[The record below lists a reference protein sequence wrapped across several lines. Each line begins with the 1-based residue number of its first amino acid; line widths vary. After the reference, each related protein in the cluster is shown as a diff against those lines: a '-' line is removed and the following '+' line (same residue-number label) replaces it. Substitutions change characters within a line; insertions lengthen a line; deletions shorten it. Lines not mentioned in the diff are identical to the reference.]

1 MEKLIITCAP
11 TGSLTVPTQTPYLP
25 ITPDQI
31 ADESVR
37 AAEAGAAVVHIHAR
51 DPNDG
56 KPTSDLGLFREIIT
70 KIKKRSN
77 VVIGLTT
84 GGAGGMTPEERIEVV
99 PTFKPELASFNMGP
113 ICLSLRGVYKRYKD
127 EDYKYPWEK
136 DYLRKLEGFIQ
147 HNTFVSLEVF
157 LKTMQEND
165 TRNECECYDV
175 SHIYNIY
182 HYVRQGI
189 IKPPIWLQFVT
200 GAVGSIGSAPED
212 VMFMKQTADRLLGA
226 ENYGWSIIGAG
237 LGYLNTAPLAI
248 MLGGHVRVGLE
259 DNIFVKRGVLA
270 KSNAELVEKVVR
282 LAGELGREIAT
293 PDDVRK
299 MLKLKGRDKVNF

>member
-25 ITPDQI
+25 ITPEQI
-31 ADESVR
+31 ADEVVR
-37 AAEAGAAVVHIHAR
+37 AAGAGAAIVHIHAR
-51 DPNDG
+51 NPKDG
-56 KPTSDLGLFREIIT
+56 KPSSDLETFRDIIT
-70 KIKKRSN
+70 RIKERSN

-84 GGAGGMTPEERIEVV
+84 GGAGGMTPEERIKVV

-113 ICLSLRGVYKRYKD
+113 ICFSLRGIYRRYKD

-136 DYLRKLEGFIQ
+136 EYLQMLEGFIQ
-147 HNTFVSLEVF
+147 HNTFTSLEIF
-157 LKTMQEND
+157 LRTMQENE

-182 HYVRQGI
+182 YYFRQGM
-189 IKPPIWLQFVT
+189 IKPPIWMQFVT

-212 VMFMKQTADRLLGA
+212 VMFMKQTADRLLGV
-226 ENYGWSIIGAG
+226 ENYRWSIIGAG
-237 LGYLNTAPLAI
+237 LAYIQTATLAI
-248 MLGGHVRVGLE
+248 MLGGHVRVGME
-259 DNIFVKRGVLA
+259 DNIFLKRGVLA

-282 LAGELGREIAT
+282 LARELGREIAT
-293 PDDVRK
+293 PDEIRS
-299 MLKLKGRDKVNF
+299 MLQLKGADKVNF